1 MKLALILLAA
11 TALGALVYRWR
22 HRKLLFW
29 LTLPV
34 FLYVALALVAGLLW
48 MFVVEDTPPEGPA
61 LTPEDLRQWREAPDE
76 EPADEKNGGWTDLGV
91 RCMSAP
97 PRPFSITTSGS

>member
-76 EPADEKNGGWTDLGV
+76 EPADEKNGGVD
-91 RCMSAP
+91 
-97 PRPFSITTSGS
+97 